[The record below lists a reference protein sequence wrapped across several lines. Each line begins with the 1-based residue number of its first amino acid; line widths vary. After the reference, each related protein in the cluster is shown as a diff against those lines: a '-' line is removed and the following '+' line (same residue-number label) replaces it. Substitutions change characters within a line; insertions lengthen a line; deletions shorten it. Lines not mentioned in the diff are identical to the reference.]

1 MSQIELY
8 SYDSKE
14 DYFDYNSQVIQE
26 EREEH
31 ESKENITYY
40 LVKVQYYH
48 YYKMYYFIIPKEYL
62 DELDYL
68 RENKMDIFAKG
79 KILTFTSKSGYNSHF
94 SFDAVIDSSEED
106 LDNPEIVYA
115 YLVPIKE
122 KYRYS
127 RNLIGNYRVKERSGD
142 LTYERMENALDE
154 FVNGECC
161 SENLEE
167 YILGYDINYRRNFN
181 HIFNYRRSYPLNI
194 RNYFRINTYQANK
207 IDRIFHKEMNT
218 IKISSRT
225 PQSIIGFI
233 IYAIYQMRRSIY
245 DKILVC
251 SSSNSSADSIAL
263 ELLKLKEN
271 VENLNL
277 LRIYAKN
284 QELIIRHKSLDE
296 ISYHKLIKKDY
307 DRNNIFGGRN
317 KLVEDNDIIISTC
330 VNSYCDEIINYD
342 FPFVIIVDANN
353 SNENENLIPITLQAK
368 HIVLIANE
376 ESDSGD
382 DNLYKRMK
390 YLYPGNHIEL

>member
-1 MSQIELY
+1 M
-8 SYDSKE
+8 
-14 DYFDYNSQVIQE
+14 
-26 EREEH
+26 
-31 ESKENITYY
+31 
-40 LVKVQYYH
+40 
-48 YYKMYYFIIPKEYL
+48 
-62 DELDYL
+62 
-68 RENKMDIFAKG
+68 
-79 KILTFTSKSGYNSHF
+79 
-94 SFDAVIDSSEED
+94 
-106 LDNPEIVYA
+106 
-115 YLVPIKE
+115 
-122 KYRYS
+122 
-127 RNLIGNYRVKERSGD
+127 
-142 LTYERMENALDE
+142 
-154 FVNGECC
+154 
-161 SENLEE
+161 EE
-167 YILGYDINYRRNFN
+167 YILGYNINLRRNFN

-194 RNYFRINTYQANK
+194 KNYFRINTYQLNK

-225 PQSIIGFI
+225 PKSIIGFI
-233 IYAIYQMRRSIY
+233 IYAIYQMRKSIY

-251 SSSNSSADSIAL
+251 SSSNSSTDSIAL

-271 VENLNL
+271 VKNLNL

-284 QELIIRHKSLDE
+284 QELIKRHKSLDE

-390 YLYPGNHIEL
+390 YLYPENHIEL